1 MLNFWGFIN
10 LSKAMPNHAKKHHNK
25 SQTPTKTQS
34 YQMPS
39 LPGQPETIRHTEIW
53 STLVSIKSYT
63 SQSNAKYHQYLIL
76 QRQVTEKDFS
86 NMRFLYQVVHD
97 VCSLFLKHK
106 QQQFKWSH
114 RDGWRLVKNGCS
126 AKCFKPPSES
136 VLLLEFHMW
145 RLPSTKGSEKNAYSP
160 LLCKMVPK
168 LLKKRPLARVNTKS
182 CQIQ

>member
-1 MLNFWGFIN
+1 
-10 LSKAMPNHAKKHHNK
+10 MPKKHHNK

-34 YQMPS
+34 CQMPS
-39 LPGQPETIRHTEIW
+39 PPGQPEATGHTEFW

-86 NMRFLYQVVHD
+86 NMRFLYQVVHN

-114 RDGWRLVKNGCS
+114 CDGWRLVKNGCS
-126 AKCFKPPSES
+126 GVSHPRVSQFCYLNFTCED
-136 VLLLEFHMW
+136 
-145 RLPSTKGSEKNAYSP
+145 YQ
-160 LLCKMVPK
+160 VPK
-168 LLKKRPLARVNTKS
+168 ALKKCLQSTVMQNGTQASKEEAIS
-182 CQIQ
+182 